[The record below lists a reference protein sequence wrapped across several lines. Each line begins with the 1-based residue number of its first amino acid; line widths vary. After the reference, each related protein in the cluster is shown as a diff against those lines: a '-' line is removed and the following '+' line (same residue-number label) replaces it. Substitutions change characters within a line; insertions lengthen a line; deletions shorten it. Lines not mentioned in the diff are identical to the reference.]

1 MYIILEGID
10 TAGKSTQLDIIKQNH
25 PEAFFTKEPGGTDI
39 GLELREMVL
48 NARASSKI
56 AEMFLFLADRAEHYE
71 QVVKQNDFVI
81 SDRGFISGI
90 AYAKDFDMDM
100 TIELNK
106 IALDNTMPD
115 CVIMLK
121 LSQEELKYRLSQK
134 EIDGIEA
141 RGTDYLLEIQ
151 SRMEQ
156 VINKL
161 DINSLIVDA
170 SEPIEQIAQKI
181 EEFINGVKNNG

>member
-10 TAGKSTQLDIIKQNH
+10 TAGKSTQLEILKQNH
-25 PEAFFTKEPGGTDI
+25 PEALFTKEPGGTKI

-48 NARASSKI
+48 SARASSKI

-71 QVVKQNDFVI
+71 QIVKKNDFVI

-90 AYAKDFDMDM
+90 AYAKDFDLDM
-100 TIELNK
+100 VIDLNK

-121 LSQEELKYRLSQK
+121 LSEEELKYRLSQK

-156 VINKL
+156 VIKKL
-161 DINSLIVDA
+161 DINALIIDA
-170 SEPIEQIAQKI
+170 SEPVEQIGQKI